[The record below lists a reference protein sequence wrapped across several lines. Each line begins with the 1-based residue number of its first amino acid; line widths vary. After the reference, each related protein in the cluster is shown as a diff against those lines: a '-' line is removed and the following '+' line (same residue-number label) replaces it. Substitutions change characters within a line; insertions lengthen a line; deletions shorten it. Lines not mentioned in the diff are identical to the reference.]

1 MNNFLNIFSKKTL
14 IQSIKDFSSLFF
26 SNVLQKIFGLIREP
40 VLAFVFGTSNL
51 FANYLMIKTVSDF
64 ISQFTVGNSL
74 RANLLPK
81 FTKFYDDNQQVS
93 LKNLN
98 SFVKKFNIYIF
109 IFTQILQSLVIFY
122 FDFENKLV
130 FFLVSLFLSFVICFN
145 FYNTV
150 FLTILQAKGNFLK
163 YAKASVLNAFVSVC
177 FLYPLTLFFSVIG
190 IVISRFLGIITLT
203 FSYVLPM
210 SKENR
215 GSNLNLSYSDFNIY
229 LLILNNVVPLTIIT
243 TKFFSGID
251 GSNTITYFTYAVF
264 ILNAIFTAIITNLN
278 TLILKYNSIV
288 KNNIRT
294 YFSIFLV
301 IFLGVSF
308 YSFVNFYGDY
318 IIEIIFMRGAFKISD
333 VLITSSLLQ
342 KITIPFLLIF
352 IASILFQSFFSQNLD
367 KHKSKIKVM
376 SILFISFLTISYLFI
391 SFFNEDHL
399 TSVIYFTY
407 IISIFLIIMSLY
419 SFIISNNE
427 NK

>member
-14 IQSIKDFSSLFF
+14 IKSIKDFSSLFF

-51 FANYLMIKTVSDF
+51 FANYLMIKTASDF

-81 FTKFYDDNQQVS
+81 FTKFYNDNQQVS

-109 IFTQILQSLVIFY
+109 IFTQILQSLVIFF

-210 SKENR
+210 SKEDK
-215 GSNLNLSYSDFNIY
+215 GSNINLSYSDFNIY
-229 LLILNNVVPLTIIT
+229 LLILNNVVP
-243 TKFFSGID
+243 
-251 GSNTITYFTYAVF
+251 
-264 ILNAIFTAIITNLN
+264 
-278 TLILKYNSIV
+278 
-288 KNNIRT
+288 
-294 YFSIFLV
+294 
-301 IFLGVSF
+301 
-308 YSFVNFYGDY
+308 
-318 IIEIIFMRGAFKISD
+318 
-333 VLITSSLLQ
+333 
-342 KITIPFLLIF
+342 
-352 IASILFQSFFSQNLD
+352 
-367 KHKSKIKVM
+367 
-376 SILFISFLTISYLFI
+376 
-391 SFFNEDHL
+391 
-399 TSVIYFTY
+399 
-407 IISIFLIIMSLY
+407 
-419 SFIISNNE
+419 
-427 NK
+427 

>member
-14 IQSIKDFSSLFF
+14 IKSIKDFSSLFF

-51 FANYLMIKTVSDF
+51 FANYLMIKTASDF

-81 FTKFYDDNQQVS
+81 FTKFYNDNQQVS

-109 IFTQILQSLVIFY
+109 IFTQILQLLVIFF

-210 SKENR
+210 SKEDK

-301 IFLGVSF
+301 IFLGGSF
-308 YSFVNFYGDY
+308 YSFINFYGNY

-352 IASILFQSFFSQNLD
+352 IASILFQTFFSQNLD

-391 SFFNEDHL
+391 RLFNEDHL

-419 SFIISNNE
+419 SFIISSNE

>member
-1 MNNFLNIFSKKTL
+1 LNNFSNIFSKKTL
-14 IQSIKDFSSLFF
+14 IKTIKDFSSLFI
-26 SNVLQKIFGLIREP
+26 SNILQKIFGLIREP

-81 FTKFYDDNQQVS
+81 FTKFYNDNQQVS

-98 SFVKKFNIYIF
+98 TFVKKFNIYIF
-109 IFTQILQSLVIFY
+109 IFTQILQSVVIFY

-130 FFLVSLFLSFVICFN
+130 FFIVSLFLSFVICFN

-150 FLTILQAKGNFLK
+150 FLTILQANGNFLK
-163 YAKASVLNAFVSVC
+163 YAKASVLNSFVSVC

-215 GSNLNLSYSDFNIY
+215 GSILNLSYSDFNIY
-229 LLILNNVVPLTIIT
+229 LLILNNIVPLTIIT
-243 TKFFSGID
+243 TRFFSGID
-251 GSNTITYFTYAVF
+251 GSNTITYFTYAAF

-294 YFSIFLV
+294 YFSIVLV
-301 IFLGVSF
+301 IFLGISF
-308 YSFVNFYGDY
+308 YVFINFYGDH
-318 IIEIIFMRGAFKISD
+318 IIELIFMRGAFKISD
-333 VLITSSLLQ
+333 VLITSSLLK
-342 KITIPFLLIF
+342 KIAIPFLLIF
-352 IASILFQSFFSQNLD
+352 IASILFQNFFSQNLD

-376 SILFISFLTISYLFI
+376 SILFIAFLTISHLFI
-391 SFFNEDHL
+391 SFLNVDHL

-407 IISIFLIIMSLY
+407 IISIFLIIMSIY

>member
-14 IQSIKDFSSLFF
+14 IKSIKDFSSLFF

-81 FTKFYDDNQQVS
+81 FTKFYNDNQQVS

-98 SFVKKFNIYIF
+98 SFVKKINIF

-203 FSYVLPM
+203 LSYVLPM

-215 GSNLNLSYSDFNIY
+215 GSNINVSYSDFNIY

-264 ILNAIFTAIITNLN
+264 ILNAIFTAVITNLN

-294 YFSIFLV
+294 YFSIVLV
-301 IFLGVSF
+301 IFLGISF
-308 YSFVNFYGDY
+308 YSFINFYG
-318 IIEIIFMRGAFKISD
+318 
-333 VLITSSLLQ
+333 
-342 KITIPFLLIF
+342 
-352 IASILFQSFFSQNLD
+352 
-367 KHKSKIKVM
+367 
-376 SILFISFLTISYLFI
+376 
-391 SFFNEDHL
+391 
-399 TSVIYFTY
+399 
-407 IISIFLIIMSLY
+407 
-419 SFIISNNE
+419 
-427 NK
+427 

>member
-1 MNNFLNIFSKKTL
+1 
-14 IQSIKDFSSLFF
+14 
-26 SNVLQKIFGLIREP
+26 
-40 VLAFVFGTSNL
+40 
-51 FANYLMIKTVSDF
+51 
-64 ISQFTVGNSL
+64 
-74 RANLLPK
+74 
-81 FTKFYDDNQQVS
+81 
-93 LKNLN
+93 
-98 SFVKKFNIYIF
+98 
-109 IFTQILQSLVIFY
+109 
-122 FDFENKLV
+122 
-130 FFLVSLFLSFVICFN
+130 
-145 FYNTV
+145 
-150 FLTILQAKGNFLK
+150 
-163 YAKASVLNAFVSVC
+163 
-177 FLYPLTLFFSVIG
+177 
-190 IVISRFLGIITLT
+190 
-203 FSYVLPM
+203 M
-210 SKENR
+210 SKEDR
-215 GSNLNLSYSDFNIY
+215 GSNLNLSCSDFNIY

-301 IFLGVSF
+301 IFLGGSF
-308 YSFVNFYGDY
+308 YSFINFYGDY

-352 IASILFQSFFSQNLD
+352 IASILFQTFFSQNLD

-391 SFFNEDHL
+391 RLFNEDHL

-419 SFIISNNE
+419 SFIISSNE

>member
-14 IQSIKDFSSLFF
+14 IKSIKDFSSLFF

-81 FTKFYDDNQQVS
+81 FTKFYNDNQQVS

-98 SFVKKFNIYIF
+98 SFVKKINIYIF

-203 FSYVLPM
+203 LSYVLPM

-215 GSNLNLSYSDFNIY
+215 GSNINVSYSDFNIY

-264 ILNAIFTAIITNLN
+264 ILNAIFTAVITNLN

-294 YFSIFLV
+294 YFSIVLV
-301 IFLGVSF
+301 IFLGISF
-308 YSFVNFYGDY
+308 YSFINFYGDY

-352 IASILFQSFFSQNLD
+352 TASILFQTFFSQNLD

-376 SILFISFLTISYLFI
+376 SILFISFLTISYLLI
-391 SFFNEDHL
+391 SFLNHDHL

-419 SFIISNNE
+419 SFIISSNE

>member
-14 IQSIKDFSSLFF
+14 IKSIKDFSSLFF

-81 FTKFYDDNQQVS
+81 FTKFYNDNQQVS

-98 SFVKKFNIYIF
+98 SFVKKINIYIF

-203 FSYVLPM
+203 LSYVLPM

-215 GSNLNLSYSDFNIY
+215 GSNINVSYSDFNIY

-264 ILNAIFTAIITNLN
+264 ILNAIFTAVITNLN

-294 YFSIFLV
+294 YFSIVLV
-301 IFLGVSF
+301 IFLGISF
-308 YSFVNFYGDY
+308 YSFINFYGDY

-352 IASILFQSFFSQNLD
+352 TASILFQTFFSQNLD

-376 SILFISFLTISYLFI
+376 SILFISFLTISYLLI
-391 SFFNEDHL
+391 SFLNHDHL
-399 TSVIYFTY
+399 TSVIYF
-407 IISIFLIIMSLY
+407 
-419 SFIISNNE
+419 
-427 NK
+427 